1 MTIRC
6 ANCHTDHVRFG
17 SPSLQNYGS
26 CSYMPEVRK
35 RVTVVMPVE
44 LHKRLKLTGINRDL
58 TMNAQILRAV
68 EEYLMKYGSK

>member
-17 SPSLQNYGS
+17 SPSLQNYATHS
-26 CSYMPEVRK
+26 FLQAMRK
-35 RVTVVMPVE
+35 RVTVVMPVD
-44 LHKRLKLTGINRDL
+44 LHKRLKLTGINRDQ